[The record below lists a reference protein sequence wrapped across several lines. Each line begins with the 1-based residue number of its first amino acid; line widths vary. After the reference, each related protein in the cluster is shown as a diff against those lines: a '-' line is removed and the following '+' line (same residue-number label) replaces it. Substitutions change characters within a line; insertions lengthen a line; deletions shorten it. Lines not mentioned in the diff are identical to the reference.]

1 MTSNA
6 LEETKIAALALTLEE
21 RAELLDFL
29 ENITLEKCV
38 DIRSE
43 WSAVA
48 RQRLAEHEAGHR
60 KAVPFDSVFKR
71 LTVE

>member
-1 MTSNA
+1 MEEAMTSNA

-43 WSAVA
+43 WMPLPGSDWRNMKLVIV
-48 RQRLAEHEAGHR
+48 R
-60 KAVPFDSVFKR
+60 PFRSTRSSND
-71 LTVE
+71 